1 MRKLFTAFVAVVALS
16 IAFVSCG
23 ESKEAAEAAAIDTFL
38 TKYEAM
44 VQKAEAAKTA
54 DEKEALMPEWEAM
67 GKELAALTGKFNEDQ
82 QKKLDELNA
91 RAEKAEMVVAIDPA
105 KQAECAEK
113 AEETEASAEET
124 EAPAEETEAPA
135 EQEEAPAQAEQ

>member
-16 IAFVSCG
+16 FAFASCN
-23 ESKEAAEAAAIDTFL
+23 ESKENAEAAAIDSFL
-38 TKYEAM
+38 CKYDTL
-44 VQKAEAAKTA
+44 VQKAEAAKTLE
-54 DEKEALMPEWEAM
+54 EKEALMPEWEKM
-67 GKELAALTGKFNEDQ
+67 GEELKALTGKLSEEQ
-82 QKKLDELNA
+82 QKKLDELNE
-91 RAEKAEMVVAIDPA
+91 RANKAEMVVAIDPA

-113 AEETEASAEET
+113 AEET